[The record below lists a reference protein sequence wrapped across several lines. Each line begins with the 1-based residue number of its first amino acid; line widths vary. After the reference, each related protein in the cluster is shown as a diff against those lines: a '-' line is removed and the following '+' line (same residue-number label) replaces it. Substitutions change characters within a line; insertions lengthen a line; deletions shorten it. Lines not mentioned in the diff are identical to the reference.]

1 MGPVCEPDEWYFIF
15 LSSPVNQ
22 ATLEGFF
29 MDEME
34 RIEATTDHGNAEVF
48 DFMKLYFNSVLW

>member
-1 MGPVCEPDEWYFIF
+1 
-15 LSSPVNQ
+15 
-22 ATLEGFF
+22 